1 MLFKDKIYVSLY
13 TLMHFFFVIFD
24 ICCLTHVC
32 SNVSTGGD
40 AGSSLE
46 AGCPEYGVFHLTG
59 MA

>member
-1 MLFKDKIYVSLY
+1 MCHY
-13 TLMHFFFVIFD
+13 TLFFFVIFD